1 MSAHWDAYRRAR
13 NSVVHMIRNAKRAF
27 YRDAIKSN
35 LDNPKNL
42 WKIIRNITPSKC
54 SNLPRHLS
62 VDGKIVSNNT
72 EIANLFNQHFANIT
86 SSVDLGDAPVC
97 PNWDY
102 FTNFVNS
109 KLPCGTAPFSIPPI
123 TEDFV
128 LSSLNRLPLNKAAG
142 LDGIDGYFL
151 KIAAPAIS
159 SSLTSVF
166 NLSLTCGVF
175 PDVWKIAKVSPLF
188 KEGSLLD
195 RSNFRPISV
204 LAIVSKILERHVHSN
219 FYDFLASYD
228 LLTDFQFGF
237 RWFRSCE
244 FAVMNLSD
252 CILANMDRG
261 LLSGLLLIDL
271 KKAFDLVNHSTLLF
285 KLGVYGCSP
294 SALKWF
300 NSYLTG
306 RSQKTSFKGALS
318 DSLPMSVGIPQGSIL
333 GPLFFLVF
341 INDLPLYLSSTFD
354 TNLTMFADDTTILTS
369 GSTVQEVELRLN
381 LLASDVSSWA
391 NLNRMALNA
400 SKTKS
405 ILIASP
411 QKLRF
416 LSSQSLDVAV
426 NNTIVDQVLEAKVL
440 GVTFDH
446 HLSWEQHVDNL
457 CCKLNSRLSLL
468 RRISSFLTQEGSL
481 HYYNA
486 CVHSQLVYCS
496 SAWGTCSQTLLLRL
510 LRVQKHAARIIL
522 GADFSTPSVALFSKL
537 QWIPVNEMIK
547 CRKLQLLFSIMANPE
562 APLCLKQKFSF
573 LSTTRTTRITRGTT
587 SHNLVIP
594 QPRTNLGKR
603 TFSYSATVL
612 FNALE
617 VDLKILAAHPL
628 ASPSALSSFS
638 FSLKHKLRGLFL
650 QNLNTVSHLEE
661 LCCHECRFL
670 LKCRCFF

>member
-1 MSAHWDAYRRAR
+1 M
-13 NSVVHMIRNAKRAF
+13 
-27 YRDAIKSN
+27 
-35 LDNPKNL
+35 
-42 WKIIRNITPSKC
+42 
-54 SNLPRHLS
+54 
-62 VDGKIVSNNT
+62 
-72 EIANLFNQHFANIT
+72 
-86 SSVDLGDAPVC
+86 
-97 PNWDY
+97 
-102 FTNFVNS
+102 
-109 KLPCGTAPFSIPPI
+109 
-123 TEDFV
+123 
-128 LSSLNRLPLNKAAG
+128 
-142 LDGIDGYFL
+142 
-151 KIAAPAIS
+151 
-159 SSLTSVF
+159 
-166 NLSLTCGVF
+166 
-175 PDVWKIAKVSPLF
+175 
-188 KEGSLLD
+188 
-195 RSNFRPISV
+195 
-204 LAIVSKILERHVHSN
+204 
-219 FYDFLASYD
+219 
-228 LLTDFQFGF
+228 
-237 RWFRSCE
+237 
-244 FAVMNLSD
+244 
-252 CILANMDRG
+252 
-261 LLSGLLLIDL
+261 
-271 KKAFDLVNHSTLLF
+271 F

-341 INDLPLYLSSTFD
+341 LNDLPLYLSSTFD

-405 ILIASP
+405 MLIASP
-411 QKLRF
+411 RKLRF

-446 HLSWEQHVDNL
+446 HLSWEQHVDSL

-468 RRISSFLTQEGSL
+468 RRISPFLTQEGSL

-638 FSLKHKLRGLFL
+638 FPLKHKLRGLFL

-670 LKCRCFF
+670 LKCRSCFFSM